1 MVTVTTMQPS
11 VGFVMPDAA
20 QLKSLRKIV
29 AAACSWIGGIS
40 EQSAEAD
47 LEFRNAIWGVGR
59 FWRTELPDERRSFGS
74 LLDDANEMLI
84 AKGYASVGG
93 PMFLAACLA
102 AGDVVYRRGDPSV
115 GQLLS
120 IGLNSFQGMRANNR
134 LRRVG
139 TSPIAWIK
147 AKQQKPTRRQRASMV
162 ETINTNPRPDC
173 KRLGIRRVFRLSRA
187 PMSVGVE
194 FGFAPGSTSADAITN
209 PGRPVLRSGCDARR
223 FRLAL
228 RCASGRQGSRRSS
241 PPLPDSRPCRPLFE
255 ARDRASLEG
264 DNAAAHPTTVRNLR
278 ARSR

>member
-134 LRRVG
+134 WVSILSG
-139 TSPIAWIK
+139 TGN
-147 AKQQKPTRRQRASMV
+147 V
-162 ETINTNPRPDC
+162 
-173 KRLGIRRVFRLSRA
+173 LA
-187 PMSVGVE
+187 PMSARAE
-194 FGFAPGSTSADAITN
+194 FVARAGKGHPQPSFWTKGENGMRQLDAN
-209 PGRPVLRSGCDARR
+209 EPLW
-223 FRLAL
+223 
-228 RCASGRQGSRRSS
+228 SRR
-241 PPLPDSRPCRPLFE
+241 
-255 ARDRASLEG
+255 
-264 DNAAAHPTTVRNLR
+264 
-278 ARSR
+278 